1 MGLLLPH
8 SFLVSCIQSPRYG
21 CIHPS
26 ASIWSEL
33 QIWSESLF
41 HPTVNPLLHRWVYLY
56 FYLVSLD
63 PFYVFVCTTMCA
75 NAHVYACLPM
85 KIDLSSPQWDPS
97 PKQACPAT
105 PPAEF
110 WKGGAVGDGHTGQG
124 ETYLSH
130 CVPVY
135 PGLQAHLTAP
145 PSTAQPVAKLIGRQE
160 KCFNA
165 NRTPWVHCFLS
176 QGPDSMK

>member
-1 MGLLLPH
+1 MGWDGKGHVGMRMGPGADADVCMETITLCVSVCLCVCVVWAPH
-8 SFLVSCIQSPRYG
+8 SNSKTWTQRKWFI
-21 CIHPS
+21 
-26 ASIWSEL
+26 
-33 QIWSESLF
+33 
-41 HPTVNPLLHRWVYLY
+41 RWAVLY
-56 FYLVSLD
+56 F
-63 PFYVFVCTTMCA
+63 A
-75 NAHVYACLPM
+75 Q
-85 KIDLSSPQWDPS
+85 DLSSPQWDPS